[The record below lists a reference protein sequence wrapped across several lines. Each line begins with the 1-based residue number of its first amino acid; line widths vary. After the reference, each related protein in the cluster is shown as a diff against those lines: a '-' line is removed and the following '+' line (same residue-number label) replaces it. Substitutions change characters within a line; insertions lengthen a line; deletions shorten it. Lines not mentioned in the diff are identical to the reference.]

1 MGYIQIWEEFEEY
14 RIPEDIRKKLLS
26 VKPGVTGLW
35 QVEGRNEA
43 TFEGRIR
50 MDLEY
55 INSLSFWNDIKII
68 LKTIWVMFTGKGAY

>member
-1 MGYIQIWEEFEEY
+1 M
-14 RIPEDIRKKLLS
+14 S

-43 TFEGRIR
+43 TFEDRIK
-50 MDLEY
+50 MDLKY
-55 INSLSFWNDIKII
+55 IDSLSFWNDIKII

>member
-1 MGYIQIWEEFEEY
+1 M
-14 RIPEDIRKKLLS
+14 S

-43 TFEGRIR
+43 TFEDRIK

-55 INSLSFWNDIKII
+55 VDSLSFWNDIKII